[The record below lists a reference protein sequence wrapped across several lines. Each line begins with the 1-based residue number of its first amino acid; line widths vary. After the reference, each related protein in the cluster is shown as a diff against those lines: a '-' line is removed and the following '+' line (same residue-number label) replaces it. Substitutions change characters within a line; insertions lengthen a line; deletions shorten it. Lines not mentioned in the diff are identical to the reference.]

1 MALFGFIA
9 APGSPLETTDMMRRG
24 ARYALVGLG
33 VLIILIG
40 IPLAFVPWL
49 HPGIF
54 LIAAGLVIVLKNSF
68 SARRTFIKAQRRHPN
83 ILFPLRRLI
92 RRKPEVVPVFWQQFL
107 RFERL
112 VLRRGWRFLRRI
124 RLMLMRR
131 RRSA

>member
-1 MALFGFIA
+1 MGLFGLVA
-9 APGSPLETTDMMRRG
+9 AQGPTVETTVMMRRG
-24 ARYALVGLG
+24 LRYALVALG

-83 ILFPLRRLI
+83 LIFPIRRLI
-92 RRKPEVVPVFWQQFL
+92 RREPEVAPVFWQQTL

-112 VLRRGWRFLRRI
+112 ILRRSWRFLRRI
-124 RLMLMRR
+124 RRKLMRR
-131 RRSA
+131 RR